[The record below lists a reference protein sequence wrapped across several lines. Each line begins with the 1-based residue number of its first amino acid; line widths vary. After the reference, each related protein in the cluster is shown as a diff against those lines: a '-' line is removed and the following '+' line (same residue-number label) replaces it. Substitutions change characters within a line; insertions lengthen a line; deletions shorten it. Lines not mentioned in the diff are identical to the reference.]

1 MILPTTIE
9 NRIRL
14 CRGRPTLLAA
24 DLAAVYG
31 VSTRTLLECVRR
43 RGPLAGEFA
52 FFADANELKAGEYD
66 ERRGGGR
73 LVLTEHGSIAAAYLI
88 GTELAL
94 QRSIEI
100 VRAFARF
107 RAGTYGEQ
115 GDSGRDRQVHEP
127 AGSGYSRS

>member
-9 NRIRL
+9 RRIRL
-14 CRGRPTLLAA
+14 CHGRPTLLAA

-52 FFADANELKAGEYD
+52 FFADANELKEGEYA

-73 LVLTEHGSIAAAYLI
+73 LVFTEHGSIAAAYLV

-107 RAGTYGEQ
+107 RGRTSDDRPAAGRS
-115 GDSGRDRQVHEP
+115 DVVAEP
-127 AGSGYSRS
+127 RTSYSTA